1 MEYNPAAL
9 PLISLSLHSTK
20 PTDVPIVGVLRDDGT
35 VNDGEDGMNR
45 DKWIMA
51 ISPAATVN
59 GTRGKE
65 RLNTIVDELLSRSN
79 SAESLSARWRRSVGI
94 SMAYKREKYTALKAK
109 KEVQLED
116 AHAKVMAFVA
126 MAKEGATDAER
137 MAGGA
142 TPNWDIAEKVNST
155 WQTLVTQIAA
165 TDKIIHKALERQT
178 RINASSDFRLL
189 RNKFAEAI
197 AELVSDYGK
206 LDALL
211 DGIADL
217 IESFISVPMSTST
230 GFLNFVIM
238 GKPGTGKTRMA
249 GKLGSVLGKLGL
261 LVYDQVV
268 EAGRSDFIAEY
279 EGQTAVKTRKFL
291 VSNLEKI
298 IFLDEAY
305 SLTSWEEKPGVP
317 RKLSAFSGEA
327 VAEIIAFMSQHVGCS
342 SFMAAGYEKEMTED
356 FLPSN
361 SGFDRRIT
369 RNIWIPDYTS
379 DELWE
384 IYLKSLAEAMSDP
397 PPAPPLLENDMRN
410 YFTASAKAF
419 LTNQL
424 DVVVGEDLTTTR
436 YPLVSKYF
444 SAQAGAMVT
453 LASTTAILI
462 GSKKGNGQI
471 GTSSASLNTY
481 AIGYVD
487 MYNIQATL
495 FMQRFG
501 RLAVKALTEI
511 QTIATNNGWIVSG
524 QWTVPSGYRTTG
536 DMVPA
541 VPGSKRRR

>member
-20 PTDVPIVGVLRDDGT
+20 PTDVPIVGVLRDDG
-35 VNDGEDGMNR
+35 EYGMGR
-45 DKWIMA
+45 DKWITA
-51 ISPAATVN
+51 ISPAATVS

-65 RLNTIVDELLSRSN
+65 RLNTIVNELLSRNKSN
-79 SAESLSARWRRSVGI
+79 TSLSARWRRSVEI

-137 MAGGA
+137 MAGDA

-165 TDKIIHKALERQT
+165 TDQIIHKALERQT
-178 RINASSDFRLL
+178 RINASSDFGLL

-369 RNIWIPDYTS
+369 RHIWIPDYTS

-424 DVVVGEDLTTTR
+424 DVVVGEDLTTMR

-462 GSKKGNGQI
+462 GSKEGNGQI

-541 VPGSKRRR
+541 VASVPGSKRRR